1 MKRNVKENC
10 KGIKNFQNQI
20 VDSKEYLI
28 SHVFL
33 VY

>member
-20 VDSKEYLI
+20 VDSKKYLI
-28 SHVFL
+28 SHVF
-33 VY
+33 